1 MRRQCDLLSV
11 SRSGYYYE
19 PCPESSENLRLMR
32 RLDELHLQH
41 PVYGRPR
48 LAAVLQREGWRV
60 NEKRVGRLMIR
71 CGAPTSHTFR

>member
-1 MRRQCDLLSV
+1 MVTPASGLSVRRQCDLLSV

-48 LAAVLQREGWRV
+48 LTVVLQREGYPV
-60 NEKRVGRLMIR
+60 N
-71 CGAPTSHTFR
+71 